1 MAASAT
7 PATVTKR
14 APRQPPSS
22 QRVHPPRQSALS
34 ETIDSTIAA
43 ANDFLKSGDADNPL
57 YLLIANLTKLLGTL
71 AQPAA
76 QPITAQDLERE
87 RSIVV
92 AGLAES
98 ADPKPSKR
106 SAHDAV
112 KLTEMLDTIDSEA
125 VPVAHYRMGQPGD
138 HPRLLKVVFASRQHQ
153 REVLSLFPKMAKEKK
168 DDFPF
173 SNVYVRR
180 SMTFEERQADKLLR
194 DEVKRR
200 QENHEKCWVY
210 AGRIVT
216 ERVQKPTQ
224 SKPQGNR
231 Y

>member
-1 MAASAT
+1 M
-7 PATVTKR
+7 K
-14 APRQPPSS
+14 
-22 QRVHPPRQSALS
+22 QSGTYIRTRRYLS
-34 ETIDSTIAA
+34 FS
-43 ANDFLKSGDADNPL
+43 
-57 YLLIANLTKLLGTL
+57 
-71 AQPAA
+71 
-76 QPITAQDLERE
+76 
-87 RSIVV
+87 
-92 AGLAES
+92 
-98 ADPKPSKR
+98 
-106 SAHDAV
+106 
-112 KLTEMLDTIDSEA
+112 EMHSFEEE
-125 VPVAHYRMGQPGD
+125 